1 MPMTSRDEYV
11 TQLKT
16 ELDRRNAEIR
26 RREATTR
33 DPTGAELEALREQR
47 RRALSKL
54 RLLR

>member
-26 RREATTR
+26 RREAKTR

>member
-26 RREATTR
+26 RREAKSP

-54 RLLR
+54 RLFR